1 MRPTVADLAARLAE
15 ADDMQVV
22 DELLADAEMQPPT
35 IVQEITE
42 RKHRRHKWSVIF
54 QAWDDENGDHYRKI
68 WGPCEGCGKP
78 YVEAAVKR
86 GKSSRRLGNDGERRS
101 EKRYGFVKVGEFGG
115 ITDLQGKTT
124 KVQQKTSRMAAPV
137 KWKGIFAQLEQVAD
151 GRMPAILLSFVR
163 PGVPSDDYFIVRG
176 RDWLDWRGRDE

>member
-1 MRPTVADLAARLAE
+1 VTD
-15 ADDMQVV
+15 DDMQVI

-35 IVQEITE
+35 IVQAITE
-42 RKHRRHKWSVIF
+42 RKCRRHVWADTVI
-54 QAWDDENGDHYRKI
+54 DY
-68 WGPCEGCGKP
+68 EGHTGLVSCFRCGKP
-78 YVEAAVKR
+78 KDEARSRR

-176 RDWLDWRGRDE
+176 RDWLDWRGRDDGEG

>member
-1 MRPTVADLAARLAE
+1 MTDL
-15 ADDMQVV
+15 
-22 DELLADAEMQPPT
+22 DELLKGQPIAAPT
-35 IVQEITE
+35 LAGAPTE
-42 RKHRRHKWSVIF
+42 RRCRRH
-54 QAWDDENGDHYRKI
+54 R
-68 WGPCEGCGKP
+68 WGIGGVSLAVHCLTCGKEQD
-78 YVEAAVKR
+78 EARSRR

-124 KVQQKTSRMAAPV
+124 KVQQKTSRMAAPI

-176 RDWLDWRGRDE
+176 KDWLDWRGRDEDGEG

>member
-1 MRPTVADLAARLAE
+1 
-15 ADDMQVV
+15 MQVV

-42 RKHRRHKWSVIF
+42 RKCRRHRWVEVHTF
-54 QAWDDENGDHYRKI
+54 RDDFKAEPSYIDCSI
-68 WGPCEGCGKP
+68 CGVVKN
-78 YVEAAVKR
+78 EARSRR

-176 RDWLDWRGRDE
+176 KDWLDWRGRDEDGEG